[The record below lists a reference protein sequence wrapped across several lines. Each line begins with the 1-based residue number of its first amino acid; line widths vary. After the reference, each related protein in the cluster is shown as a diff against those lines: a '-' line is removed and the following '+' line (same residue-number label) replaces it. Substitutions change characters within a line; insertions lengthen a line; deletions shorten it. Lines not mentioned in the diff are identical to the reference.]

1 MHRASKENVDA
12 IRHCGLFDESWY
24 LEQYPDVRILEM
36 DPVEHYLWLGARIGR
51 NPSPDFDGEAYL
63 RANDDVAELGENPL
77 LHWVTHGEIEGRWT
91 RTRPVDYTSWIIQN
105 DMLTD
110 ADRLHIGRHIDALH
124 YKPKFSILMPAY
136 NTPGRYLRP
145 AIDSVLAQ
153 LYRDWELCIV
163 DDASSSGEVRDILE
177 EYARQ
182 DTRIRV
188 AFRETNGG
196 ISACTN
202 TALSMASGDWVVLMD
217 HDDLLSE
224 HALYLVAEALNRH
237 PDAAIVYSDEDHIDA
252 RGERS
257 QPYFKPD
264 WDYDLFLGQNL
275 ISHLGAYR
283 ADLARRVGF
292 REGFDGSQD
301 WDFALRVLDAE
312 PGAKVHHIPFIL
324 YHWRQTDQA
333 FSTKSLA
340 RACDAAERAVN
351 DHFAR
356 TGQAAVAAPE
366 GHSSYLRVRRE
377 LPAQRPLVSV
387 VIPTRDRSELLRI
400 CIAGLVERTD
410 YAPLEIIVV
419 DNGSGE
425 AEALSF
431 LAELRARDDVRV
443 VEDSGPF
450 NFSRLVNRGVAAS
463 SGDVCVLLNNDIDVI
478 HADWLDEMVS
488 HTLRPEVGAVGAKLY
503 YANDTI
509 QHGGVMLGLLHVAGH
524 VHRHAPRQS
533 PGHFNRLNLTHNL
546 SCVTAACLAIRREAF
561 DEMGGFNEQDL
572 AVSFNDVD
580 FCIRLRQ
587 AGYRI
592 IWTPHAELYH
602 YESLSRGDPNKT
614 PESAARNSS
623 EVTYMRAQWGPV
635 LDNDPFY
642 NPNLSLDTESF
653 DIATTTRVQKPWL
666 ELAGPASA
674 IHAISVEEKRGVTS
688 LV

>member
-1 MHRASKENVDA
+1 MHRASKEDVDA
-12 IRHCGLFDESWY
+12 IRHSGLFDADWY
-24 LEQYPDVRILEM
+24 LEEYQDVKILEM
-36 DPVEHYLWLGARIGR
+36 DPVEHYFWLGARIGR
-51 NPSPDFDGEAYL
+51 NPSRGFDGEAYL
-63 RANDDVAELGENPL
+63 RTNNDVAELGENPL
-77 LHWVTHGEIEGRWT
+77 LHWFTYGEIEGRSSP
-91 RTRPVDYTSWIIQN
+91 TRPPEYSSWIIHN
-105 DMLTD
+105 DILTD
-110 ADRLHIGRHIDALH
+110 EDRFHIGRHVDAFH

-136 NTPGRYLRP
+136 NTPGGYLRQ
-145 AIDSVLAQ
+145 AIDSVLTQ

-163 DDASSSGEVRDILE
+163 DDASSSGQVRDILE
-177 EYARQ
+177 DYARR
-182 DTRIRV
+182 DGRVRV

-202 TALSMASGDWVVLMD
+202 TALSMATGDWVVLLD

-237 PDAAIVYSDEDHIDA
+237 PDLAIIYSDEDHIDA
-252 RGERS
+252 RGRRS
-257 QPYFKPD
+257 RPYFKPD
-264 WDYDLFLGQNL
+264 WDYDLFLGQNV

-283 ADLARRVGF
+283 ADLARQVGF

-324 YHWRQTDQA
+324 YHWRQTDEA

-356 TGQAAVAAPE
+356 TGQAAVAPPE
-366 GHSSYLRVRRE
+366 GHSSYLRVRRD
-377 LPAQRPLVSV
+377 LPAQRPLVSI

-410 YAPLEIIVV
+410 YKPLEIIVV
-419 DNGSGE
+419 DNGSSE
-425 AEALSF
+425 AETLSL
-431 LAELRARDDVRV
+431 LAELRARDNVRV

-488 HTLRPEVGAVGAKLY
+488 HALRPEVGAVGAKLY
-503 YANDTI
+503 YANDTL
-509 QHGGVMLGLLHVAGH
+509 QHGGVILGIGGVAGH
-524 VHRHAPRQS
+524 SHKHFPRQS
-533 PGHFNRLNLTHNL
+533 LGCFNRLQLTHNL
-546 SCVTAACLAIRREAF
+546 SCVTGACLAIRREVF
-561 DEMGGFNEQDL
+561 DEIGGFNERDL

-580 FCIRLRQ
+580 FCIRVRQ

-623 EVTYMRAQWGPV
+623 EVTYMLERWGPV

-642 NPNLSLDTESF
+642 NPNLSLDTENF
-653 DIATTTRVQKPWL
+653 DIAATTRVPKPWL
-666 ELAGPASA
+666 ELTGLKSA
-674 IHAISVEEKRGVTS
+674 TRAVLLERVTAAE
-688 LV
+688 

>member
-1 MHRASKENVDA
+1 MRRVSKENADA
-12 IRHCGLFDESWY
+12 IRHSGMFDESWY
-24 LEQYPDVRILEM
+24 LEEYQDVKILEM

-51 NPSPDFDGEAYL
+51 NPSRDFDGEEYL
-63 RANDDVAELGENPL
+63 RANNDVAELGENPL
-77 LHWVTHGEIEGRWT
+77 LHWVTYGEIEGRSIP
-91 RTRPVDYTSWIIQN
+91 TRPADYTSWIIQN

-110 ADRLHIGRHIDALH
+110 EDRFHIGRHIDALN

-136 NTPGRYLRP
+136 NTPGTYLRQ

-163 DDASSSGEVRDILE
+163 DDASSSGQVRGILE
-177 EYARQ
+177 DYARR

-188 AFRETNGG
+188 AFRQSNGG

-202 TALSMASGDWVVLMD
+202 TALSMASGAWVVLMD

-252 RGERS
+252 KGQRS

-264 WDYDLFLGQNL
+264 WDYDLFLGQNV

-283 ADLARRVGF
+283 ADLARQVGF

-301 WDFALRVLDAE
+301 WDFALRVLEAE
-312 PGAKVHHIPFIL
+312 PGAKVHHIPFVL
-324 YHWRQTDQA
+324 YHWRQTDEA
-333 FSTKSLA
+333 FSTKSLG

-351 DHFAR
+351 EHFAR
-356 TGQAAVAAPE
+356 TGQAALAAPE
-366 GHSSYLRVRRE
+366 GHSSYLRVKRDLPERR
-377 LPAQRPLVSV
+377 PRVSI

-400 CIAGLVERTD
+400 CMAGLLERTD
-410 YAPLEIIVV
+410 YGPLEIVVV
-419 DNGSGE
+419 DNGSSE
-425 AEALSF
+425 AETLALF
-431 LAELRARDDVRV
+431 AGLRDRDNVRIV
-443 VEDSGPF
+443 ADSGPF

-463 SGDVCVLLNNDIDVI
+463 SGEVCVLLNNDIDVI
-478 HADWLDEMVS
+478 NADWLDEMVS
-488 HTLRPEVGAVGAKLY
+488 HALRPDVGTVGAKLY
-503 YANDTI
+503 YANDTL
-509 QHGGVMLGLLHVAGH
+509 QHGGVILGVGGVAGH
-524 VHRHAPRQS
+524 SHKHFPRQS
-533 PGHFNRLNLTHNL
+533 PGYFNRLVLTHSL
-546 SCVTAACLAIRREAF
+546 SCVTGACLATRREVF
-561 DEMGGFNEQDL
+561 DEMSGFNEQDL

-580 FCIRLRQ
+580 FCIRVRQ

-602 YESLSRGDPNKT
+602 YESLSRGDPNQT
-614 PESAARNSS
+614 PESAARNNA

-642 NPNLSLDTESF
+642 SPNLSLDTESF
-653 DIATTTRVQKPWL
+653 DIAAMTRVQKPWL
-666 ELAGPASA
+666 ELAGPESA
-674 IHAISVEEKRGVTS
+674 NHAAPLEHVTATD
-688 LV
+688 